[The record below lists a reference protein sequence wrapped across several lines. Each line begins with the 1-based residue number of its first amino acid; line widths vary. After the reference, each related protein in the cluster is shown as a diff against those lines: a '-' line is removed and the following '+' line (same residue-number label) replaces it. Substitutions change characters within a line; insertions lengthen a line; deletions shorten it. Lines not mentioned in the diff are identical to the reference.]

1 MKKAIK
7 IANIILVISLL
18 MLCFSNTVFAA
29 GDLVEDLKPDY
40 DDPNAGQVTSL
51 GQTIINWISIA
62 GIVIAVVVLVI
73 LGIKYMIG
81 SASEKAEY
89 KKTMIPYLV
98 GAILVFGASS
108 IAQVIINVTSGLT
121 ATN

>member
-1 MKKAIK
+1 MKKTIK
-7 IANIILVISLL
+7 IANVILIISIL

-29 GDLVEDLKPDY
+29 GALVDQLDPDY
-40 DDPNAGQVTSL
+40 DDPNAGGVL
-51 GQTIINWISIA
+51 NIGQTIINWISIA
-62 GIVIAVVVLVI
+62 GIIIAVVVLVI

-98 GAILVFGASS
+98 GAILVFGASA
-108 IAQVIINVTSGLT
+108 IAQVIIQLTSGLT
-121 ATN
+121 ATI